1 MPYRVLC
8 CDLVVDKVGKV
19 CFQTVGACDIHSHSN
34 IRRRAKFEAGIYFQ
48 TQRENIVHCFPV
60 GNVALFD
67 FHCNAITAFLESS
80 VYDWNVDL
88 NTWNTTND
96 SEEEGRR

>member
-1 MPYRVLC
+1 MLC

-67 FHCNAITAFLESS
+67 SHHDSIAAFPGILVS
-80 VYDWNVDL
+80 DWNVDL
-88 NTWNTTND
+88 NTCNMTRCL
-96 SEEEGRR
+96 EE